1 MTTDMNLAAQGGQNP
16 DRITVDVAIV
26 GGGLSG
32 SLAAAVLTRAGHK
45 VALIDKRAVYPDEFR
60 VEKLGGGQVEILA
73 RLGLLEP
80 FAQRAS
86 AFDTTL
92 NIREG
97 RLVDISRG
105 LNFGLPYAP
114 MVAIAR
120 SMIADPA
127 ALIVD
132 QVQSIRTGQD
142 LQHVTLASGREVV
155 ARLVVLATGMAG
167 ALPYSL
173 GVSRRVLVSR
183 HSLAFGFTVA
193 PPENGTF
200 GFPALTCYGER
211 TSDGIDYIS
220 IFPMPDGMRAN
231 LFMFRDPNDP
241 IMRELRRDPKSTLFR
256 LMPGLRSYLGEF
268 RVIDRVHH
276 WVMDLANVEG
286 HLQPGLVLVG
296 DAFQTSCPA
305 AGTGVSRLLVDLER
319 LCTAY
324 VPQWLKTD
332 GMGIDK
338 IAQFYSDEAK
348 MASDQHAF
356 RMAHFRQALTSD
368 SRIGWGLRRHLHFL
382 RRSVTHRV
390 DAINPGWVARARKR
404 LRAA

>member
-1 MTTDMNLAAQGGQNP
+1 MKTDMNLGAQGGENP
-16 DRITVDVAIV
+16 DHMTVDVAIV

-32 SLAAAVLTRAGHK
+32 SLAAAILTRAGHK

-60 VEKLGGGQVEILA
+60 VEKLGGGQLDILK

-80 FAQRAS
+80 FARRAS

-97 RLVDISRG
+97 KLVDIGRG
-105 LNFGLPYAP
+105 LNYGLPYAP

-120 SMIADPA
+120 NLIADPA

-132 QVQSIRTGQD
+132 QVQSIRTSKH
-142 LQHVTLASGREVV
+142 LQHVSLASGKEITS
-155 ARLVVLATGMAG
+155 RLVILATGMAG

-173 GVSRRVLVSR
+173 GISRRVLVSR

-193 PPENGTF
+193 PAENATF
-200 GFPALTCYGER
+200 SFPALTYYGER
-211 TSDGIDYIS
+211 TSDGLDYIS
-220 IFPMPDGMRAN
+220 IFPMQGGMRAN

-256 LMPGLRSYLGEF
+256 LMPGLRSYLGDF
-268 RVIDRVHH
+268 RLVDRVHH

-286 HLQPGLVLVG
+286 HLQPGIVLVG

-319 LCTAY
+319 LCT
-324 VPQWLKTD
+324 VHLPQWLKTD
-332 GMGIDK
+332 GMDVDK
-338 IAQFYSDEAK
+338 IAQFYADEEK
-348 MASDQHAF
+348 MASDQSAF

-368 SRIGWGLRRHLHFL
+368 SRISWGLRRRLHFL
-382 RRSVTHRV
+382 RRSLTHRV
-390 DAINPGWVARARKR
+390 DAIHPGWVARTRKR
-404 LRAA
+404 LRSA

>member
-1 MTTDMNLAAQGGQNP
+1 MNLAAQSGENP
-16 DRITVDVAIV
+16 DHISVDVAIV

-32 SLAAAVLTRAGHK
+32 SLATAVLTRAGYK

-60 VEKLGGGQVEILA
+60 VEKLGGGQVEILK
-73 RLGLLEP
+73 RLGLIEP
-80 FAQRAS
+80 FALGGS

-97 RLVDISRG
+97 KLVDISRG
-105 LNFGLPYAP
+105 MNYGLPYGP

-120 SMIADPA
+120 STIADPA

-132 QVQSIRTGQD
+132 QVQSIRTGKD
-142 LQHVTLASGREVV
+142 LQHLALASGKEIVS
-155 ARLVVLATGMAG
+155 RLVILATGMAG

-173 GVSRRVLVSR
+173 GISRQVLVSR

-193 PPENGTF
+193 PAENGAF
-200 GFPALTCYGER
+200 NFPALTCYGER
-211 TSDGIDYIS
+211 TGDGIDYIS
-220 IFPMPDGMRAN
+220 IFPMGEGMRAN

-256 LMPGLRSYLGEF
+256 LMPGLRHYLGDF
-268 RVIDRVHH
+268 RLIDRVHH

-286 HLQPGLVLVG
+286 HLQPGLVLIG

-305 AGTGVSRLLVDLER
+305 AGTGVSRLLVDIER
-319 LCTAY
+319 LCT
-324 VPQWLKTD
+324 VHLPQWLGTD
-332 GMGIDK
+332 GMDVDK
-338 IAQFYSDEAK
+338 IAQFYADEEKIASDEN
-348 MASDQHAF
+348 AF

-368 SRIGWGLRRHLHFL
+368 SGINWGLRRRLHFL
-382 RRSVTHRV
+382 RRNLTHRV
-390 DAINPGWVARARKR
+390 DAISPGWVARARKR